1 MNSAQATT
9 SNPVS
14 FNFDAGSSTPPK
26 PKAARQRIQ
35 RPTQPASLDSGCRY
49 RYRPTSRT
57 KLRSDGDLNS
67 MGMSGYNHRN
77 NSSSS
82 PSSAGRFS
90 HAILS
95 SSPLAP
101 QDAADPKKRLWK
113 ERFKSQQLRKIARAK
128 DVDSTRMNSKQL
140 FNLDEVDD
148 EEDDFLGDRIM
159 DKMTESDYNK
169 FLRREER
176 KYDIHVGSDYD
187 PLEFW
192 SDAGEDIPEDLEEM
206 VEIPSEED
214 DFDDL
219 FNDAELDALYDDY
232 LAKNTQN
239 TSNREDTSMD
249 MS

>member
-1 MNSAQATT
+1 
-9 SNPVS
+9 
-14 FNFDAGSSTPPK
+14 
-26 PKAARQRIQ
+26 
-35 RPTQPASLDSGCRY
+35 
-49 RYRPTSRT
+49 
-57 KLRSDGDLNS
+57 
-67 MGMSGYNHRN
+67 
-77 NSSSS
+77 
-82 PSSAGRFS
+82 
-90 HAILS
+90 
-95 SSPLAP
+95 
-101 QDAADPKKRLWK
+101 
-113 ERFKSQQLRKIARAK
+113 
-128 DVDSTRMNSKQL
+128 
-140 FNLDEVDD
+140 
-148 EEDDFLGDRIM
+148 M